1 MLTAVADTNIYVSAF
16 NFKGTPAQV
25 LEGAQEGRFR
35 IVISDEILNEI
46 TRVLQ
51 RKFLWHGVKLA
62 QVRPTIL
69 AFAELVEPQQR
80 IDAVAADPDDN
91 AILECA
97 VQAGAEY
104 IISGDS
110 HLLDMKTF
118 RSIRILSARE
128 FIAVLAQESP
138 A

>member
-25 LEGAQEGRFR
+25 LERARDGRFELAISEKILTEVSR
-35 IVISDEILNEI
+35 ILRD
-46 TRVLQ
+46 
-51 RKFLWHGVKLA
+51 KFLWHATKLA

-69 AFAELVEPQQR
+69 AFAQLVEPLEQ
-80 IDAVAADPDDN
+80 IDAVVADPDDN

-97 VQAGAEY
+97 VRAGAEY

-110 HLLDMKTF
+110 HLRDLKSF
-118 RSIRILSARE
+118 RSIRILTARE
-128 FIAVLAQESP
+128 FIAVLAHES
-138 A
+138 AG

>member
-1 MLTAVADTNIYVSAF
+1 MFTAVADTNIYVSAF

-35 IVISDEILNEI
+35 IAISDEILNEI
-46 TRVLQ
+46 SRVLQ
-51 RKFLWHGVKLA
+51 RKFLWQGIKLA

-80 IDAVAADPDDN
+80 IDAVADDPDDN

-97 VQAGAEY
+97 VEAGAEY

-110 HLLDMKTF
+110 HLRNLKSF

-128 FIAVLAQESP
+128 FISVLAQGS
-138 A
+138 AG

>member
-1 MLTAVADTNIYVSAF
+1 VFTAVADTNIYVSAF

-25 LEGAQEGRFR
+25 LKLAQEGRFR
-35 IVISDEILNEI
+35 IVISDEILKEI
-46 TRVLQ
+46 SRVLEE
-51 RKFLWHGVKLA
+51 KFFWHPVRLA

-69 AFAELVEPQQR
+69 AFAELVKPQEQ

-110 HLLDMKTF
+110 HLRNMKTF
-118 RSIRILSARE
+118 RLIRILSARE
-128 FIAVLAQESP
+128 FIEVLAQES

>member
-1 MLTAVADTNIYVSAF
+1 VLTAVADTNIYVSAF